1 MLIDVPGLLYLSN
14 DDVRGLLDMRMAI
27 ECGERTLREIASG
40 EVDWC
45 EPRQMQVK
53 SPAFQTRIRAKSCL
67 LRRHGVGGT
76 RVFSISRTEIG
87 RHTAAARPT
96 RVVLLTDAHTG
107 ALIAIVDEQWS
118 FAVRTGAAVGIAAR
132 HLARRGEQATVG
144 ILGAGPIAET
154 SLMAIRE
161 VCNVGK
167 VRVYAPP
174 VEERESYASRM
185 SEQLGLQ
192 VVPVAGA
199 EEAVRGSAIVCAA
212 TSAKEPF
219 IRDEWLDPGSFLYS
233 LGELQEAE
241 TQVYMRTDKL
251 VVDDWEQVK
260 LKTDVIALL
269 GSGELSESDVYAE
282 LADVVGGKRPGRESE
297 EERIFMRSQ
306 GLVPQDIALAHAIYL
321 AAIERGVGQ
330 PLSSSHL

>member
-1 MLIDVPGLLYLSN
+1 MMDVPGLLYLSN
-14 DDVRGLLDMRMAI
+14 DDVHGLLDMRMAI
-27 ECGERTLREIASG
+27 ECGERTLRDIAGG

-45 EPRQMQVK
+45 ERRQMQVK

-67 LRRHGVGGT
+67 LRRQGVGGT
-76 RVFSISRTEIG
+76 RVFSINRTETG
-87 RHTAAARPT
+87 RQTAAARPT

-118 FAVRTGAAVGIAAR
+118 LAVRTGAAVGIAAR

-161 VCNVGK
+161 VCDVGE

-185 SEQLGLQ
+185 SQQLELR
-192 VVPVAGA
+192 VVPLASA

-219 IRDEWLDPGSFLYS
+219 IRDEWLAPGSFLYS

-241 TQVYMRTDKL
+241 TEVYRRTDKL

-260 LKTDVIALL
+260 LKADVIALL

-306 GLVPQDIALAHAIYL
+306 GLVPQDIALAHAVYL

-330 PLSSSHL
+330 PLSS